1 MKRQIRLLR
10 LAALLVAALLLAAL
24 GGVCEEGA
32 REEEVQYVENEWNYV
47 EGSMDVSGGIPENAG
62 GRLGRIR
69 ASGRLTVATEPYF
82 PPQEFLDETREGQ
95 DRFVGSDM
103 ELARLIARRMGVELE
118 IVPLEFTKVLSA
130 VAEGRCDLAISGLS
144 FTSGRAAVMEMSKG
158 YYYSDTPA
166 SSGLLI
172 RRVNAGDIRSLED
185 VAGRDI
191 VAMRGSLQE
200 TMAVDN
206 ITTYRQFQRLV
217 SDSAVYEA
225 VMNGEADVGIVDL
238 ENAAAWIERHPGCGL
253 DIVPEVYFS
262 LQEQFQGDRVAA
274 KKGELELMYF
284 VNGVIDEV
292 LESGQYDRW
301 FDEYAQ
307 YGDGQD

>member
-103 ELARLIARRMGVELE
+103 ELARLIAERMGVTLE
-118 IVPLEFTKVLSA
+118 IVPMAFSQVISE
-130 VAEGRCDLAISGLS
+130 VADGKYDLAISALA
-144 FTSGRAAVMEMSKG
+144 FTAARSSRLELSKG
-158 YYYSDTPA
+158 YFYSEEPA

-172 RRVNAGDIRSLED
+172 RQADVGEIRSISDLAE
-185 VAGRDI
+185 RDI
-191 VAMRGSLQE
+191 AAQSDSLQE
-200 TMAVDN
+200 TMAVEN
-206 ITTYRQFQRLV
+206 IDFYRQFRRASSVDNVYALV
-217 SDSAVYEA
+217 RDGTVDA
-225 VMNGEADVGIVDL
+225 GIVDL
-238 ENAAAWIERHPGCGL
+238 ESAGIYLAGHPDSGL
-253 DIVPEVYFS
+253 CLVQDVTFS
-262 LQEQFQGDRVAA
+262 LQPQYQGDRIAA
-274 KKGELELMYF
+274 QKGEIQLIGF

-292 LESGQYDRW
+292 LESGQYTAW
-301 FDEYAQ
+301 YNQFAGNQ
-307 YGDGQD
+307 